1 MLSIKDFNLLVE
13 RLIKEWVSPIYAFF
27 SPTPAIEYTDGRR
40 SHVFKCLARS
50 CSKTI
55 RRYLDKG
62 DAKSTSNM
70 WRHARSCYG
79 EDVVNEIS
87 EAKDIKTAR
96 KGVKSYLANGTI
108 TAAFERKGKGKITYS
123 HRPHTKSEIR

>member
-1 MLSIKDFNLLVE
+1 LQKD
-13 RLIKEWVSPIYAFF
+13 WSSPVYAFF
-27 SPTPAIEYTDGRR
+27 GLVPDIEYVDGRR

-70 WRHARSCYG
+70 WKHTRSCYG
-79 EDVVNEIS
+79 EDVVAQIA

-96 KGVKSYLANGTI
+96 KAVKGYIANGTI
-108 TAAFERKGKGKITYS
+108 TAAFEQVQEWRL
-123 HRPHTKSEIR
+123 